1 MTSHPPDRQGRGS
14 SPPASLPPERRH
26 DVDAERAAVV
36 AGTTPSLLALSR
48 AEQERAKGWFV
59 RSRLAH
65 VLTLA
70 LTLPALFLDGKW
82 AYFLALGA
90 VASEVVAWTYR
101 ILADRRHSLAE
112 EGRRRALLAEGLGTA
127 TDELA
132 LRDLRL
138 RFSKKAEQTAPAFED
153 ENYYASNEPP
163 GPARL
168 RAAMQESA
176 FWSRHLY
183 GAAAKAAGFG
193 AGVLLVLVVVALLV
207 VIGTNSASA
216 SVAVARI
223 GALFL
228 SFLVFSDIAT
238 QALAWFDA
246 AAKSND
252 VYLRLQAEDLS
263 DEAAAMAVFGDYSV
277 ATATTPPIPTFL
289 YKRRHDHIERA
300 WQTATSPSA
309 SLGVIEL
316 PREIR

>member
-1 MTSHPPDRQGRGS
+1 MEDAAAMTSHQADRQARGS
-14 SPPASLPPERRH
+14 SPPASLLPARGR
-26 DVDAERAAVV
+26 DVDAGPTAVV
-36 AGTTPSLLALSR
+36 TGAAPSLLALSR

-70 LTLPALFLDGKW
+70 LTLPALFVDGES

-101 ILADRRHSLAE
+101 LLADRRHSLAE
-112 EGRRRALLAEGLGTA
+112 EGRRRALLADGLGTS
-127 TDELA
+127 TDALA

-138 RFSKKAEQTAPAFED
+138 RFSNKAEQTAPAFED
-153 ENYYASNEPP
+153 ENYYASDEPP

-193 AGVLLVLVVVALLV
+193 AGVLLVLVVVALFV

-252 VYLRLQAEDLS
+252 VYLRLQAEDMR
-263 DEAAAMAVFGDYSV
+263 DEAAAMAVFGDYCV

-289 YKRRHDHIERA
+289 YRRRHDHIERA
-300 WQTATSPSA
+300 WQTATGIA
-309 SLGVIEL
+309 AG
-316 PREIR
+316 